1 MSGDL
6 GGGEG
11 PGAGEASALALDQS
25 VHWPPPCGRH

>member
-11 PGAGEASALALDQS
+11 PGAGEAPALVLDQS
-25 VHWPPPCGRH
+25 MCWLPPCGRH